1 MDAQLT
7 HGLVFLSWSTAV
19 MIILTGIFVIKV
31 LFDLSRLTGT
41 MNDTANIVKTE
52 LEPTL
57 RNVNETVE
65 IVSSRVKE
73 ANNIVTNVEEKVKET
88 ARQGKK
94 FLTALGGGVF
104 ALSKLAFGGIS
115 SYIKSKL
122 K

>member
-19 MIILTGIFVIKV
+19 MIILIGIFVIKV

-94 FLTALGGGVF
+94 FLTAIGGGVF